1 MEDDISGLDHG
12 GVSDDSVVDV
22 HLVHCLFAFF
32 KRALGMKPQIK
43 LLKLAKWLVC
53 SGDDS

>member
-1 MEDDISGLDHG
+1 MEDDISGFDHG

-22 HLVHCLFAFF
+22 RLVHCLFASF
-32 KRALGMKPQIK
+32 KRAFGMKPPIK
-43 LLKLAKWLVC
+43 LLKLAKWLVY

>member
-1 MEDDISGLDHG
+1 MEDDISGLDPV
-12 GVSDDSVVDV
+12 GVSEDSVVYV
-22 HLVHCLFAFF
+22 HLVLCLISFF
-32 KRALGMKPQIK
+32 KRAFGMKPQIK